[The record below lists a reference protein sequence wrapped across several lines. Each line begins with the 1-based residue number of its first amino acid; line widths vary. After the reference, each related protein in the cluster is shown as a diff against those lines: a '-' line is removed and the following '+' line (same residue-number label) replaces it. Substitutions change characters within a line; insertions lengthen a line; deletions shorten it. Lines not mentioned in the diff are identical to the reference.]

1 MSEAVQQEQ
10 QQLPRDRWCV
20 ESVGEPLADSRQ
32 GDLKRPS
39 QVPSRENQASGR
51 TERLCPVHTV
61 PQLFRSAG
69 GLGVH
74 KRRLHATK
82 S

>member
-1 MSEAVQQEQ
+1 MSDAVQQEQ

-20 ESVGEPLADSRQ
+20 ESVGEPLADRETSR
-32 GDLKRPS
+32 GHHKCPLERSRPVEEQRGS
-39 QVPSRENQASGR
+39 VQC
-51 TERLCPVHTV
+51 TLCHSW
-61 PQLFRSAG
+61 FRSAG
-69 GLGVH
+69 GLVMH